1 MDRLQATIPGNFPL
15 SVPYGPMPAGRV
27 SSCHLHPW
35 ETGMTTLHDFTLTDI
50 DGEQMPLQRFAGR
63 VVLVVNVAS
72 RCGLTPQYAALEQ
85 LYRELRDDGLSVL
98 GIPCNQFAGQ
108 EPGTEADIKSFCST
122 RFDVSFPMASK
133 TDVNGEG
140 RHPLY
145 EWLAGAGSAFPGD
158 IRWNFEKFLV
168 DRHGHVVARL
178 GPRVE
183 PDSDELVTAVRESL
197 R

>member
-1 MDRLQATIPGNFPL
+1 LQATIPGNFPL
-15 SVPYGPMPAGRV
+15 SVPYGRIAGRTRFLL
-27 SSCHLHPW
+27 SLRQW

-63 VVLVVNVAS
+63 AVLVVNVAS

-98 GIPCNQFAGQ
+98 GIPCNQFGGQ

-133 TDVNGEG
+133 IDVNGEG

-145 EWLAGAGSAFPGD
+145 EWLAGHDAAFAGD
-158 IRWNFEKFLV
+158 VRWNFEKFLI
-168 DRHGHVVARL
+168 DRHGHVVARFN
-178 GPRVE
+178 PRVE
-183 PDSDELVTAVRESL
+183 PNSDELVTAVREAL